1 MRRPSRYG
9 FASLTLLSGA
19 LLMTNCTVPP
29 RPASSSASAELAR
42 LADEMWQ
49 LSLESEPT
57 YATYLGDHRW
67 NDRLTDLSAE
77 GRART
82 LARFQ
87 KIARRVAD
95 LDVESLNETERVTR
109 DILLRKIDDSEQEDR
124 IRFYEWAVDQ
134 MNGPQVE
141 FFQQLNFHPF
151 RNAKDVKDLVSRF
164 LAFTRYMDQ
173 YLDNLRAGLRNGRVA
188 PRIAVERVLAQT
200 ERIAAETV
208 ETCPLHGAVGKLP
221 EDLPESERTELRKSI
236 EDAIGTAVLPAFRK
250 FRDFLKD
257 EYLTRSRESVGVC
270 AMPGG
275 TEAYA
280 FRVRS
285 HTTTDLTP
293 EALHQIGLGELKQIG
308 DEMVAIARRRGF
320 TGDAAA
326 FNASIRG
333 DRSNFATSREQILEG
348 YREVVARVQTQLPKY
363 FRKLPKCPVIV
374 KPIEEYREKD
384 CVAAFY
390 YPPTDDFSRP
400 GIYYANT
407 YDPPTRSLFGM
418 AALSVHEAI
427 PGHHLQIALAME
439 LDDLPELRQHS
450 GFTAFVEGWALYS
463 ERLADEMGIY
473 RDDLERFGML
483 TYQAW
488 RATRLV
494 VDTGIHRFGWTRQ
507 QAIDFFKTKV
517 ALSEAEIVNE
527 VDRYII
533 WPGQALAYKV
543 GQREIMALRAEAG
556 KALGDRFDLR
566 EFHDV
571 VLRNGAIPLTTL
583 RGIVE
588 GWIRE
593 KGR

>member
-1 MRRPSRYG
+1 
-9 FASLTLLSGA
+9 
-19 LLMTNCTVPP
+19 MTNCTVHPT
-29 RPASSSASAELAR
+29 PAASASAELSR

-67 NDRLTDLSAE
+67 NDRLSDISSE
-77 GRART
+77 GRARV
-82 LARFQ
+82 LASLQ
-87 KIARRVAD
+87 KIARRVAA
-95 LDVESLNETERVTR
+95 LDPEALNETERVTR
-109 DILLRKIDDSEQEDR
+109 DIILRKIDDSEQEDR
-124 IRFYEWAVDQ
+124 LRFYEWSVDQ

-141 FFQQLNFHPF
+141 FFQQVNFHPF
-151 RNAKDVKDLVSRF
+151 RNAKDVRDLASRF
-164 LAFTRYMDQ
+164 RAFPKYMDQ
-173 YLDNLRAGLRNGRVA
+173 YLDNLRSGLRNGRVA
-188 PRIAVERVLAQT
+188 PRIAVDRVLAQV
-200 ERIAAETV
+200 EKVAAQTV
-208 ETCPLHGAVGKLP
+208 GTSPLFSAVGKIP
-221 EDLPESERTELRKSI
+221 SDLPEVERAELRKSI
-236 EDAIGTAVLPAFRK
+236 EDAIEDAVLPAYRK
-250 FRDFLKD
+250 FRDFIKSD
-257 EYLTRSRESVGVC
+257 YQGRARDSVGVC
-270 AMPGG
+270 AMPNGG
-275 TEAYA
+275 EVYS

-293 EALHQIGLGELKQIG
+293 EQLHQIGLDELKQIG
-308 DEMVAIARRRGF
+308 DEMLAIARKRGF
-320 TGDAAA
+320 AGDAAA
-326 FNASIRG
+326 FNASIRE
-333 DRSNFATSREQILEG
+333 DKANFATSREQILEG
-348 YREVVARVQTQLPKY
+348 YREVLTRVQEQLPKY
-363 FRKLPKCPVIV
+363 FRKLPKCPVVV

-390 YPPTDDFSRP
+390 YPPTNDFSRP

-407 YDPPTRSLFGM
+407 YDPPSRSLFGM

-439 LDDLPELRQHS
+439 LDNLPEIRQHG

-473 RDDLERFGML
+473 RDDIERFGML

-494 VDTGIHRFGWTRQ
+494 VDTGIHRFGWARQ
-507 QAIDFFKTKV
+507 QAIDFFKSKV

-543 GQREIMALRAEAG
+543 GQREITSLRAEAE
-556 KALGDRFDLR
+556 KTLGDRFDLR

-588 GWIRE
+588 EWIRV
-593 KGR
+593 KRG